1 MLHAPHH
8 RTALGLGLGLAAAVT
23 LGLTACTGG
32 SAGPPGS
39 AASSGD
45 AGSSGSAASSGAAA
59 SSGRPHGFVEGASEA
74 AEPQLRLLVADD
86 TGALALHDLLA
97 GDATELD
104 AVDAPEHAATDGR
117 FLVTSD
123 TDRTTIVDGGSW
135 TVDHGDHTHY
145 YDATARTVG
154 TLPGGGPVAVASSES
169 TTTVSWPDAG
179 TAVALDRAA
188 LGQGEVT
195 TTAQVDAAVLLP
207 LGDLLVAG
215 DAERD
220 RVVVLDAQG
229 ESTGVT
235 AACADPA
242 GGIVTR
248 VGAVVGCAD
257 GAVLVTAEG
266 ATGDAVAEHV
276 VAPADLP
283 RATAFANRTGRP
295 TVAALAGDTGAWL
308 LDTRERTWEHVPTD
322 RPLVAVT
329 AVDDTD
335 EHVVA
340 LDADGRVLVLSG
352 PERTAVTTDPLV
364 PAGSVPALQV
374 DAQRAYLAD
383 PDDRVVHEVDF
394 ADDARVARSIAV
406 SVRPD
411 VMAEV
416 GR

>member
-8 RTALGLGLGLAAAVT
+8 RTALGLGLAAAVT

-39 AASSGD
+39 AASSDD
-45 AGSSGSAASSGAAA
+45 AG

-97 GDATELD
+97 GDATDLD

-117 FLVTSD
+117 FLVTSG
-123 TDRTTIVDGGSW
+123 TDRTTIVDGGAW
-135 TVDHGDHTHY
+135 TVDHGDHTHH
-145 YDATARTVG
+145 YDATAQTVG

-195 TTAQVDAAVLLP
+195 TTVRVDAAALLP

-229 ESTGVT
+229 KPTGVA
-235 AACADPA
+235 AACTDPA

-257 GAVLVTAEG
+257 GAVLVTAEDAPG
-266 ATGDAVAEHV
+266 EDATPTAEHLA
-276 VAPADLP
+276 APADLP

-340 LDADGRVLVLSG
+340 LDADGRVRVLSG
-352 PERTAVTTDPLV
+352 TDRTAVTTEPLV

-383 PDDRVVHEVDF
+383 PGDRVVHEVDF
-394 ADDARVARSIAV
+394 ADDARLARSIAV
-406 SVRPD
+406 PVRPD

>member
-8 RTALGLGLGLAAAVT
+8 RSALGLGIAAAVT
-23 LGLTACTGG
+23 LGLTACTSG
-32 SAGPPGS
+32 SAGPPG
-39 AASSGD
+39 AGT
-45 AGSSGSAASSGAAA
+45 AGSSTSDPT
-59 SSGRPHGFVEGASEA
+59 PHGLVAGASEA

-86 TGALALHDLLA
+86 TGALALHDLLD
-97 GDATELD
+97 GDATDLD

-123 TDRTTIVDGGSW
+123 SDRTTIVDGGSW

-145 YDATARTVG
+145 YDAAARTVG

-169 TTTVSWPDAG
+169 TTTLSWPDAD

-188 LGQGEVT
+188 LGQGRVS
-195 TTAQVDAAVLLP
+195 TTARVDAAVLLP

-215 DAERD
+215 DAGRD

-229 ESTGVT
+229 EPTGVT
-235 AACADPA
+235 AACTDPA

-257 GAVLVTAEG
+257 GAVLVTAE
-266 ATGDAVAEHV
+266 DAVAEHLA
-276 VAPADLP
+276 APADLP
-283 RATAFANRTGRP
+283 RATGFANRTGRP

-406 SVRPD
+406 PIRPD
-411 VMAEV
+411 VLAEV